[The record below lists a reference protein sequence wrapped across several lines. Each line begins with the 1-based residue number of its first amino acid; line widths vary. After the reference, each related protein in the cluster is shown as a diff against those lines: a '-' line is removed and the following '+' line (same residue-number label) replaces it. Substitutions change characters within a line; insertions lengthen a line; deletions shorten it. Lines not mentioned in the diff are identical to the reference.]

1 MRDDIVHCACKYI
14 FQFVFSSE
22 KTIKQIYTT
31 ISKDFSCRN
40 LNWSI
45 ENSYLTNWNKFVIII
60 YLKHAEN
67 QLSTQEDVVFEGT
80 YSNN

>member
-1 MRDDIVHCACKYI
+1 MTLYMVHVKYI

-22 KTIKQIYTT
+22 KTKQIYAT
-31 ISKDFSCRN
+31 ILKDFSCRN

-45 ENSYLTNWNKFVIII
+45 ENSYLINWNKFVIII

-67 QLSTQEDVVFEGT
+67 QLSTQDDVVFEGT

>member
-1 MRDDIVHCACKYI
+1 M
-14 FQFVFSSE
+14 FSSE
-22 KTIKQIYTT
+22 KTKQIYAT
-31 ISKDFSCRN
+31 ILKDFSCRN

-45 ENSYLTNWNKFVIII
+45 ENSYLINWNKFVIII

-67 QLSTQEDVVFEGT
+67 QLSTQDDVVFEGT

>member
-1 MRDDIVHCACKYI
+1 MRDDIVYGACKYI

-22 KTIKQIYTT
+22 KTKQIYAT
-31 ISKDFSCRN
+31 ILKDFSCRN

-45 ENSYLTNWNKFVIII
+45 ENSYLINWNKFVIII

-67 QLSTQEDVVFEGT
+67 QLSTQDDVVFEGT

>member
-1 MRDDIVHCACKYI
+1 MRDDIVYGACKYI
-14 FQFVFSSE
+14 FPFVFSSE
-22 KTIKQIYTT
+22 KTKQIYAT
-31 ISKDFSCRN
+31 ILKDFSCRN

-45 ENSYLTNWNKFVIII
+45 ENSYLINWNKFVIII

-67 QLSTQEDVVFEGT
+67 QLSTQDDVVFEGT

>member
-1 MRDDIVHCACKYI
+1 MRDDIVHGACKYI

-22 KTIKQIYTT
+22 KTKQIYAT
-31 ISKDFSCRN
+31 ILKDFSCRN

-45 ENSYLTNWNKFVIII
+45 ENSYLINWNKFVIII

-67 QLSTQEDVVFEGT
+67 QLSTQDDVVFEGT
-80 YSNN
+80 YSSN

>member
-1 MRDDIVHCACKYI
+1 MRDDIVHGACKYI

-22 KTIKQIYTT
+22 KTKQIYAT
-31 ISKDFSCRN
+31 ILKDFSCRN

-45 ENSYLTNWNKFVIII
+45 ENSYLINWNKFVIII

-67 QLSTQEDVVFEGT
+67 QLSTQDDVVFEGT